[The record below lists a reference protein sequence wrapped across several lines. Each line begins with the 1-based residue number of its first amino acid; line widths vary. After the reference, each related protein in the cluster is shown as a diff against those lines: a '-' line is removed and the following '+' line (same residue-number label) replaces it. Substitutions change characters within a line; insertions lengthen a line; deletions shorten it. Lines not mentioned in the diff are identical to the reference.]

1 MCFEFAETRLWRA
14 VLIRAV
20 QDAMSKKLDAEHKAD
35 ARNWICKK
43 NLDFEIVCAF
53 ANVDSNALRSAFLQ
67 KEGKKEINKTK
78 LKKTGEIK

>member
-43 NLDFEIVCAF
+43 ISTSRSFVLLQMSIRTHCV
-53 ANVDSNALRSAFLQ
+53 LRFC
-67 KEGKKEINKTK
+67 KKK
-78 LKKTGEIK
+78 